1 MQVADLLQEI
11 SSDAACGPDLEYDP
25 EFMALEQA
33 ARGKPEQQFG
43 DTVVPAVEPNWVDV
57 RTRAEAL
64 FARTKDLRVTV
75 LLIRALLKQ
84 SEFVGLSDG
93 LMLLEQLLTRFWDPV
108 YPRLDADDGDPTMR
122 LNALVALT
130 DTDGFLRD
138 LRSAHV
144 IPAGSYGRVTVREI
158 LVAGGKLPAGS
169 EGALSTSQIEGTIRA
184 AAAERADVI
193 AAVRQSLVSIREVQ
207 SLLNDKLG
215 VEQALDLAPVADVIA
230 VVVKTCDSALG
241 EGRGISDANAASV
254 ADGAVAASSSPAAA
268 VGEIRSREDA
278 IRVLDRVCEFIERTD
293 PSNPSPLLI
302 RRAQRLI
309 SKNFIEIMEDLA
321 PDSLGVIKGIAGL

>member
-1 MQVADLLQEI
+1 VQVADLLQEI
-11 SSDAACGPDLEYDP
+11 SPDAVCGPDLEYDP
-25 EFMALEQA
+25 DFMALDQA

-43 DTVVPAVEPNWVDV
+43 DTVVPAVEPNWRDV
-57 RTRAEAL
+57 STRAEAL

-93 LMLLEQLLTRFWDPV
+93 LSLLEQLLSRFWDSV
-108 YPRLDADDGDPTMR
+108 YPRLDEDDSDPTMR

-130 DTDGFLRD
+130 DADGFLRD
-138 LRSAHV
+138 LRAAQV

-184 AAAERADVI
+184 AAVERADSI
-193 AAVRQSLVSIREVQ
+193 AAARQSLVSIRALQ
-207 SLLNDKLG
+207 ALLNDKLG
-215 VEQALDLAPVADVIA
+215 VERALDLAPVVDILG

-241 EGRGISDANAASV
+241 EESANPDAGGALMADGQSHTSV
-254 ADGAVAASSSPAAA
+254 AAV
-268 VGEIRSREDA
+268 VGEIRSREDS
-278 IRVLDRVCEFIERTD
+278 IRMLDRVCEFIERTE
-293 PSNPSPLLI
+293 PSNPAPLLI